1 MNQEFLRMQ
10 QLAGLI
16 TEAVDPV
23 EQAIEKGLTDFLGDL
38 KSASPTIKP
47 SPKDG
52 EVQEGILTIGALVA
66 GAPGLLNLLGKGAD
80 LIGKYFSQGN
90 VTSTKVGSA
99 LQKAGHKL
107 EHKYIEGIAALLKKA
122 YPKKYTNQNPFD
134 EKSELYDMAHGIY
147 AGILAAAAI
156 GSGVEAASAVSTIV
170 KALEGGAAAFKTTE
184 VIQLAQKIAAI

>member
-23 EQAIEKGLTDFLGDL
+23 EQAIEKELTDFLGDL
-38 KSASPTIKP
+38 KSASSTIKP

-80 LIGKYFSQGN
+80 LIGKYFSQGTI
-90 VTSTKVGSA
+90 TSTKVGSA

-107 EHKYIEGIAALLKKA
+107 EHKYIEGIATLLKKA